1 MKQSLT
7 GTCFQLGQH
16 DINTTKEVLSAV
28 IRQQI
33 QSLAAPVI
41 STVVRC
47 EMRLDT
53 CDVFHWLMA
62 QPENVKLFW
71 SPRDEEAVYAG
82 AGVADVI
89 HEGNSTSINS
99 AFTNIRERLAFCNA
113 THYYGGTRFDMQQ
126 QPDVIWQEYGLF
138 RFVLPRLEIVVANG
152 TTTLAVN
159 GILHPD
165 GNPAVE
171 AEAMVA
177 AFERMSLPQPRE
189 AELPTSFL
197 SRSDAPN
204 REGWE
209 HNINAALGSFAQG
222 ETSKI
227 VLARRATLKFDTT
240 LKPLDIVRR
249 LYTSVSHAFVFCFQ
263 YDPAHAFL
271 GATPERLYKRT
282 GQTLSTEAVAGT
294 RKRGAT
300 EQEDESIR
308 EELLHSAKD
317 LHEHEIVRNYIAST
331 LEQYGTITS
340 ADEQARLMTLPR
352 LHHLHSRYEAQ
363 LADTASEADVL
374 TALHP
379 TPAVGGLPANRAMSA
394 IAELEPFD
402 RGWYAG
408 PVGQIGHD
416 EAEFAVAIR
425 SGIVDD
431 VYLHLYSGAGIVAG
445 SDARAEWEEIEN
457 KLGNFLTFIGGH
469 RD

>member
-1 MKQSLT
+1 MKQSFT
-7 GTCFQLGQH
+7 GTCFQLGHH
-16 DINTTKEVLSAV
+16 DLSTAKEVLSRA

-47 EMRLDT
+47 EIILDT
-53 CDVFHWLMA
+53 CDIFDWLIA
-62 QPENVKLFW
+62 QPNSTKLFW
-71 SPRDEEAVYAG
+71 SPRDGEVMYAG

-89 HEGNSTSINS
+89 QDGNSASLHS
-99 AFTNIRERLAFCNA
+99 AFANIRERLAFCNA
-113 THYYGGTRFDMQQ
+113 AHYYGGNRFDMQQ
-126 QPDVIWQEYGLF
+126 QPDVLWQQYGLF
-138 RFVLPRLEIVVANG
+138 RFILPRLEIVATNG

-165 GNPAVE
+165 SNPATE

-177 AFERMSLPQPRE
+177 AFEGMSLRKPRE
-189 AELPTSFL
+189 TKLPAHFL
-197 SRSDAPN
+197 SRSDAPD

-209 HNINAALGSFAQG
+209 HNIKAALDSFAQG

-227 VLARRATLKFDTT
+227 VLARRATLTFDTT
-240 LKPLDIVRR
+240 LRPLDIVRR
-249 LYTSVSHAFVFCFQ
+249 LHTSVSHAFVFCFQ
-263 YDPAHAFL
+263 YDNAHAFL

-282 GQTLSTEAVAGT
+282 GKTLSTEAVAGT

-317 LHEHEIVRNYIAST
+317 LHEHEIVRNYIART
-331 LEQYGTITS
+331 LEQCGTITF

-425 SGIVDD
+425 SGIVDN

-457 KLGNFLTFIGGH
+457 KLGNFLTFIGGR